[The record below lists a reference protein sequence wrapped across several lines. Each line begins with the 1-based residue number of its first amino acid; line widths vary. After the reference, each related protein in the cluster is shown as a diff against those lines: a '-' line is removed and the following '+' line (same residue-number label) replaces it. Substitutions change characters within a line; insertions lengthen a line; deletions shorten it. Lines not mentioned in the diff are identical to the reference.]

1 MKKILGLD
9 LGTTSIGWALV
20 KEAEK
25 SEEKSEIIKLGVR
38 VVPLT
43 TDEQGNFE
51 KGKAISTN
59 ADRTLKRSM
68 RRNLQRYK
76 LRRDEL
82 ISLMKSEGWINDQS
96 VLAEDGKETTHETLK
111 LRATAAQSEISL
123 EEFARVLLTINKK
136 RGYKSSRKLKSEED
150 GAIIDGMEIAKKLYI
165 DNLTPGE
172 YVCDIISAG
181 KYNIPDFYRSD
192 LQAEF
197 DKVWEKQREFYPT
210 ILTDELKESLKEKN
224 KTQTWAICQKPFN
237 IVGIQRKEKGKELTK
252 ENYRLRTV
260 ALKEKIGLEELA
272 IVLQEINGQLKN
284 SSGYLGAISDRSKEL
299 YFNNLTVGQFLF
311 NRIRI
316 SRHNSLKNIVFYR
329 QDYMDEFERI
339 WETQKRYHPEL
350 RDSIKREIRDIII
363 FYQRR
368 LRSQKGLV
376 SICEF
381 ENREVEVD
389 VNGKKTTKRVGLKVC
404 PKSSP
409 LFQEFKIWQIL
420 NNLKVNG
427 IPMDQESKDDLFVE
441 LSTKG
446 KMSSKEILKLLYP
459 RDHKNLQ
466 LNYKDVEGD
475 NTQSE
480 LFKAYA
486 KIIEESGN
494 GELDFKKQTAYQL
507 INNVSEIFEGLG
519 WKTDFLYFNSYLD
532 GKEFEN
538 QPLFKLWHLIY
549 SFEGDNSISG
559 NEKLKEKISQLTGI
573 PVEYAKHIANI
584 SLTPDYSSL
593 SSKAIKKILNW
604 MSQGYEYSEACEL
617 AGYRHS
623 KSSLTREEIDAKIYK
638 DKLSLLPKN
647 SLRNPVVEKI
657 LNQMVNVV
665 NAVIDQYG
673 KPDEIRIEL
682 ARELKKSAKERE
694 NATTA
699 VRKANDEHSKI
710 VKILKED
717 FNMENP
723 SRKDIIKYKLYEEL
737 KDNGYKT
744 LYSNTY
750 IQKEELFS
758 HKFDIEHIIPQ
769 ANFFDDSFGNKTI
782 ETSDVNKKK
791 SNKTAYDYVLD
802 EHGAEGVNRYEA
814 TIKMLYDNNCISKKK
829 YNHLMM
835 KGNEIP
841 EGFIERDLRESQYIA
856 KKAKEMLNEVVK
868 SVVSTTGS
876 VTDRLREDWQL
887 VDLMKELNFDKY
899 DKVGMTYIKEDNDG
913 RKIKKLIDWTKR
925 NDHRHHAMD
934 ALTIAFTKPSF
945 IQYLNNLNA
954 RINKDPKDLQDFN
967 LSDYSLRDITKED
980 WSKVVWA
987 IERSQ
992 LYRDSKHK
1000 LRFIPP
1006 MPLDEFRSEAKKH
1019 LSSVLVSIKSKNK
1032 VTTRNINVTKCKGG
1046 NKKCVQFTPR
1056 GQMHNETV
1064 YGKVKLPVIK
1074 EEKIGSTFDL
1084 EKINTITNPVY
1095 REALRKKLAEYNNDP
1110 KKAFTGS
1117 NSLEKRPLYLN
1128 EMHTLMVP
1136 PIVKTLTY
1144 DEVTTIRKP
1153 ITKDLKI
1160 EKVLDAHIRE
1170 ILKERLEEY
1179 DGDANKAFSNLDNN
1193 PIWLNKEKSI
1203 VLKRVTIKD
1212 PNTVV
1217 ALHSKHDHKGNLIC
1231 DKDGRS
1237 LGSDFVAPGNNH
1249 HIAIYIDS
1257 KGELQEN
1264 LVTFFDAVSR
1274 ANLKLPIIDR
1284 EYRKDDGWKFLFT
1297 MKRNEYFV
1305 FPNNNTGFDPNEID
1319 LTDPANYDVI
1329 SPNLFRV
1336 QKLSSK
1342 YYSFRHHLETR
1353 VDNESPEL
1361 RDITWKRINTIN
1373 KLKGVVK
1380 VRVDHL
1386 GNIVQIGE

>member
-1 MKKILGLD
+1 
-9 LGTTSIGWALV
+9 
-20 KEAEK
+20 
-25 SEEKSEIIKLGVR
+25 
-38 VVPLT
+38 
-43 TDEQGNFE
+43 
-51 KGKAISTN
+51 
-59 ADRTLKRSM
+59 
-68 RRNLQRYK
+68 
-76 LRRDEL
+76 
-82 ISLMKSEGWINDQS
+82 
-96 VLAEDGKETTHETLK
+96 
-111 LRATAAQSEISL
+111 
-123 EEFARVLLTINKK
+123 
-136 RGYKSSRKLKSEED
+136 
-150 GAIIDGMEIAKKLYI
+150 
-165 DNLTPGE
+165 
-172 YVCDIISAG
+172 
-181 KYNIPDFYRSD
+181 
-192 LQAEF
+192 
-197 DKVWEKQREFYPT
+197 
-210 ILTDELKESLKEKN
+210 
-224 KTQTWAICQKPFN
+224 
-237 IVGIQRKEKGKELTK
+237 
-252 ENYRLRTV
+252 
-260 ALKEKIGLEELA
+260 
-272 IVLQEINGQLKN
+272 
-284 SSGYLGAISDRSKEL
+284 
-299 YFNNLTVGQFLF
+299 
-311 NRIRI
+311 
-316 SRHNSLKNIVFYR
+316 
-329 QDYMDEFERI
+329 
-339 WETQKRYHPEL
+339 
-350 RDSIKREIRDIII
+350 
-363 FYQRR
+363 
-368 LRSQKGLV
+368 
-376 SICEF
+376 
-381 ENREVEVD
+381 
-389 VNGKKTTKRVGLKVC
+389 
-404 PKSSP
+404 
-409 LFQEFKIWQIL
+409 
-420 NNLKVNG
+420 
-427 IPMDQESKDDLFVE
+427 
-441 LSTKG
+441 
-446 KMSSKEILKLLYP
+446 
-459 RDHKNLQ
+459 
-466 LNYKDVEGD
+466 
-475 NTQSE
+475 
-480 LFKAYA
+480 
-486 KIIEESGN
+486 
-494 GELDFKKQTAYQL
+494 
-507 INNVSEIFEGLG
+507 
-519 WKTDFLYFNSYLD
+519 
-532 GKEFEN
+532 
-538 QPLFKLWHLIY
+538 
-549 SFEGDNSISG
+549 
-559 NEKLKEKISQLTGI
+559 
-573 PVEYAKHIANI
+573 
-584 SLTPDYSSL
+584 
-593 SSKAIKKILNW
+593 
-604 MSQGYEYSEACEL
+604 
-617 AGYRHS
+617 
-623 KSSLTREEIDAKIYK
+623 
-638 DKLSLLPKN
+638 
-647 SLRNPVVEKI
+647 
-657 LNQMVNVV
+657 
-665 NAVIDQYG
+665 
-673 KPDEIRIEL
+673 
-682 ARELKKSAKERE
+682 
-694 NATTA
+694 
-699 VRKANDEHSKI
+699 
-710 VKILKED
+710 
-717 FNMENP
+717 
-723 SRKDIIKYKLYEEL
+723 
-737 KDNGYKT
+737 
-744 LYSNTY
+744 
-750 IQKEELFS
+750 
-758 HKFDIEHIIPQ
+758 
-769 ANFFDDSFGNKTI
+769 
-782 ETSDVNKKK
+782 
-791 SNKTAYDYVLD
+791 
-802 EHGAEGVNRYEA
+802 
-814 TIKMLYDNNCISKKK
+814 
-829 YNHLMM
+829 MM

-913 RKIKKLIDWTKR
+913 RKIKKLKDWTKR

-1046 NKKCVQFTPR
+1046 NNKCVQFTPR

-1117 NSLEKRPLYLN
+1117 NSLEKKPLYLN

-1237 LGSDFVAPGNNH
+1237 LGSDFVTPGNNH